1 MRRSILQNLRSVLE
15 VYPSFYE
22 KHFKHD
28 ATFLKE
34 DLLSIPIR
42 WEGSY
47 LHFELKKIGC
57 SSSIRGRRHQKWL
70 PLFDKKSLPPL
81 HKEEHS
87 EQEFVNEVSLPPPQ
101 SQLEKA
107 DQGGTWSEVS
117 SSLSK
122 VRHLMKGKTFKSV
135 FFLQNPITWKR
146 EDINKSVFQLLNLW
160 AAAKREDIK
169 IVSSSSSKP

>member
-15 VYPSFYE
+15 VYPSFYK

-47 LHFELKKIGC
+47 LHFELKKVGC

-70 PLFDKKSLPPL
+70 PLFDKNSLPPF

-107 DQGGTWSEVS
+107 DEGGTWSEVS

-122 VRHLMKGKTFKSV
+122 VRHLMKGKTFK
-135 FFLQNPITWKR
+135 KC
-146 EDINKSVFQLLNLW
+146 LLPPQTRSLEEG
-160 AAAKREDIK
+160 KTSTK
-169 IVSSSSSKP
+169 VSSSFSNYEQLQKGKT

>member
-47 LHFELKKIGC
+47 LHFELKKVGC

-70 PLFDKKSLPPL
+70 PLFDKNSLPPF

-122 VRHLMKGKTFKSV
+122 SPTLDE
-135 FFLQNPITWKR
+135 R
-146 EDINKSVFQLLNLW
+146 EDIQK
-160 AAAKREDIK
+160 
-169 IVSSSSSKP
+169 VSSSSKTRSLEKGKTSTKVSSSFSNYEQLLKGKT